1 MKLTHST
8 KNSTGIGLIEVLI
21 STVVVAVG
29 LLAVASLQGGLVSGS
44 RSNKTRAEANALAYS
59 KIEELR
65 DKIEKTGAS
74 GYDTKLNATGSP
86 FSDPN
91 NPISGT
97 TEQFNRSWGITNPL
111 TGPARRLISVT
122 VCWPSAACA
131 DQVVVQSIIAF
142 NGIGNS
148 VLAAKGAGSGAG
160 AMPGGASL
168 NAGSSTDISQTIAL
182 PAAAASGS
190 LVTVNGKSY
199 IAGAS
204 VDGTGTS
211 SQGIYTNGCN
221 NYDPPLV
228 AFENGLYTRRV
239 NYDGVPGNEAIELYE
254 QVVIAGQSYCT
265 PRIRFNGGVI
275 VPIRGI
281 VHSGAT
287 TGNGNNQ
294 TLLGVNLFT
303 FNASE
308 TGAYCSFKPEA
319 NAKSAPYVC
328 YVGGNCQF
336 GPSGIDTDLPVTECP
351 NPAVAAAS
359 IGPGGWRGKVGL
371 LGVAANGNNVCF
383 AEEMAGTPLT
393 LDTARN
399 YYTRNNGLNE
409 GINKPYSCHDFLIIN
424 GQTTEAKVHNECVTQ
439 ANAIGGFSL
448 ASKNIQR
455 DISGSNVF
463 DPSIDASYCVGA
475 TGTAHAITGTVTGAT
490 APTVTVSD
498 GTTTNPCTATTSSY
512 TCNITTVG
520 NSVTISGVNNS
531 QPVSC
536 ILSPLSTSGCP
547 LVFTALPVYTF
558 TGHISAATAAAANA
572 VSLVVVDGSNTINCT
587 NNQNYTSG
595 YNTYTCSI
603 STLNTTGI
611 TLNAKAAS
619 GYAVSP
625 AIYAVPVLSGI
636 TSAIVVPSTA
646 DDFVASVVTTYTI
659 SGSISLGA
667 PVDNLASLTAAVMTG
682 TGICSLPTPN
692 GGWKKNSSYNYSCT
706 VNGGINS
713 LSVAISPTCSD
724 TKSGGK
730 NDFKQYTLTTTGVTS
745 TGTGQLVIDLGNV
758 TGNQTHN
765 ITIEESNTPC

>member
-8 KNSTGIGLIEVLI
+8 KNSKGIGLIEVLI
-21 STVVVAVG
+21 TAVVVSVG
-29 LLAVASLQGGLVSGS
+29 LLGVASLQGNLIVGS
-44 RSNKTRAEANALAYS
+44 RANKTRAEANALAYS

-65 DKIEKTGAS
+65 DTIEKTGTS
-74 GYDTKLNATGSP
+74 GYDALLNATGSP
-86 FSDPN
+86 FSDPD
-91 NPISGT
+91 NPITGT
-97 TEQFNRSWGITNPL
+97 TGQFNRSWAIIDQ
-111 TGPARRLISVT
+111 TGPARKQINVT

-131 DQVVVQSIIAF
+131 DQVVVQSVIAF
-142 NGIGNS
+142 DGVGNS

-160 AMPGGASL
+160 IMAGGASL

-190 LVTVNGKSY
+190 LVTVNGKNY

-204 VDGTGTS
+204 VDGSGVS

-221 NYDPPLV
+221 SYNPPLV

-239 NYDGVPGNEAIELYE
+239 DYDGVPGNEAIELYE
-254 QVVIAGQSYCT
+254 QVVISAQSFCT
-265 PRIRFNGGVI
+265 PRIRYNGGVI
-275 VPIRGI
+275 IPIRGI

-287 TGNGNNQ
+287 TGSGNNQ

-308 TGAYCSFKPEA
+308 TGAYCFFKPEV

-336 GPSGIDTDLPVTECP
+336 GPNGTDTSLPVTECP

-359 IGPGGWRGKVGL
+359 VGPGGWRGKVGL

-383 AEEMAGTPLT
+383 AEEMAGSPAT

-424 GQTTEAKVHNECVTQ
+424 GKNTEAQVHSECVTQ

-448 ASKNIQR
+448 ASKNIER

-463 DPSIDASYCVGA
+463 DPAIDTSYCIGT
-475 TGTAHAITGTVTGAT
+475 TGTAYTITGTITGST

-498 GTTTNPCTATTSSY
+498 GASTNPCTATTSSY

-547 LVFTALPVYTF
+547 LAFTALPVYTI

-572 VSLVVVDGSNTINCT
+572 VSLEVIDGSNTINCI
-587 NNQNYTSG
+587 NNQDYANG

-603 STLNTTGI
+603 STLSTTGI
-611 TLNAKAAS
+611 TITATAAS
-619 GYAVSP
+619 GYTVSP
-625 AIYAVPVLSGI
+625 ATYAVPTLPGT
-636 TSAIVVPSTA
+636 TSTIVVPSTA
-646 DDFVASVVTTYTI
+646 NDFVAAVVPTYTI
-659 SGSISLGA
+659 SGSISLA
-667 PVDNLASLTAAVMTG
+667 STVDNLASLTTAVLTG
-682 TGICSLPTPN
+682 TGSCTLPTPN
-692 GGWKKNSSYNYSCT
+692 GGWKKSTTYNYSCT
-706 VNGGINS
+706 VYGGINS
-713 LSVAISPTCSD
+713 LSVAISPTCSN
-724 TKSGGK
+724 TKIG
-730 NDFKQYTLTTTGVTS
+730 NTNAFMQYTLTTTGVTS

-765 ITIEESNTPC
+765 VTISESNTPC